1 MAARKEDI
9 LSSIRVAEDI
19 ARFWKVASV
28 TDREM
33 LQEQMRRYIRKGAK
47 TKNGATHFSGRESEL
62 LLIIGRHLTTQQRHE
77 IEELTDKMEY
87 GSLADIEHER
97 LIALAD
103 ESEKI
108 YAQRLR
114 AMLEL
119 AELRGI
125 SFDELSEVFMTTTA
139 TLTIDTVLDS
149 VGQLSDAGKRQVAIN
164 LLQQFDSAAIL
175 EIIRQLK
182 PFELDYQDPGSIT
195 DEESI
200 ASAEEAF
207 LAYDREEAANA

>member
-19 ARFWKVASV
+19 ARFWKAASV
-28 TDREM
+28 TDREK

-47 TKNGATHFSGRESEL
+47 TKGAKTKSDATHFSGRESEL
-62 LLIIGRHLTTQQRHE
+62 LLIISRHLTTQQRHE

-87 GSLADIEHER
+87 GSITGDEHER
-97 LIALAD
+97 LIALSD

-108 YAQRLR
+108 YAERLR

-125 SFDELSEVFMTTTA
+125 SFDEL
-139 TLTIDTVLDS
+139 L
-149 VGQLSDAGKRQVAIN
+149 
-164 LLQQFDSAAIL
+164 
-175 EIIRQLK
+175 
-182 PFELDYQDPGSIT
+182 
-195 DEESI
+195 
-200 ASAEEAF
+200 
-207 LAYDREEAANA
+207 